1 MDPTCTYK
9 HKARLLVVH
18 RSQVWLQIDDVNWA
32 VKYMYSQHVL
42 KGVAYVSPDD
52 AGPSAADEV
61 EPPAHAGI
69 SAADEEGSRMI

>member
-1 MDPTCTYK
+1 MDPTCK
-9 HKARLLVVH
+9 HKYKARLLVVH

-32 VKYMYSQHVL
+32 VKYMYSQYVL

-61 EPPAHAGI
+61 EPPAPCR
-69 SAADEEGSRMI
+69 DQCCR